1 MMAIQNINVRLLF
14 VAGLLIAIMALLFS
28 VGCNKQPEEISVEL
42 GEEFELKIGQT
53 VSVEDEPIKIKFIE
67 VASDSRCPTGATCV
81 WEGEVTCILG
91 INYLDDTYTTTI
103 NQPGLTQHKVMDIFH
118 RYEVAFNVV
127 PYPKLDQ
134 EIKADEYRLQ
144 LVINKK
150 PSLSGGVLVTFDVE
164 GEEYKIF
171 VQNKETIADVLAVQ
185 RGEGQAKI
193 PSGKII
199 GEPVFYNEPWSWHID
214 PMDIHMA
221 EFTIEV
227 CSGLP
232 SHVED
237 DLDYWV
243 NTVGRFC
250 PWSAEIVEIRDFR

>member
-1 MMAIQNINVRLLF
+1 MAKQRRLLQIF
-14 VAGLLIAIMALLFS
+14 STAILIVAVMALAFS
-28 VGCNKQPEEISVEL
+28 VGCDNQPEEISVEL

-53 VSVEDEPIKIKFIE
+53 VSVEDEPIIIKFIE
-67 VASDSRCPTGATCV
+67 VAGDSRCPTGASCI
-81 WEGEVTCILG
+81 WQGEVKCVLE
-91 INYLDDTYTTTI
+91 INYFGELHTI
-103 NQPGLTQHKVMDIFH
+103 TITQPGLTQQNSTDVFQDYMIS
-118 RYEVAFNVV
+118 FNVT
-127 PYPKLDQ
+127 PYPEVSK
-134 EIKADEYRLQ
+134 EIQPDEYRL
-144 LVINKK
+144 LLTVDKT
-150 PSLSGGVLVTFDVE
+150 PLLSGGILVTFFVE

-171 VQNKETIADVLAVQ
+171 VENEETIADILAVG
-185 RGEGQAKI
+185 RGESQAKI

-214 PMDIHMA
+214 PMDVHMA

-237 DLDYWV
+237 NLDYWV

-250 PWSAEIVEIRDFR
+250 PWSAEIVEIRDYR